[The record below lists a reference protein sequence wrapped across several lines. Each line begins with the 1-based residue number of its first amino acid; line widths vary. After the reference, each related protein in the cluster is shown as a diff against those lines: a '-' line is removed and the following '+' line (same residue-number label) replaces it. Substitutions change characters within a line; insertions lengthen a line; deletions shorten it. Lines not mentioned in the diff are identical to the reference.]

1 MIDSESNVEVNQ
13 GHMLC
18 ARSLAVN
25 PLGQVHV
32 RPAFLGL
39 LGCMLH
45 SGLILETEKCYFCA
59 DGLN

>member
-1 MIDSESNVEVNQ
+1 MWKLIKVICSCSISAV
-13 GHMLC
+13 
-18 ARSLAVN
+18 AVN